1 MNRAWNRIGIQNDIN
16 RIRIRPAQKKVPDPQ
31 HKIAPGGST
40 GTDIN
45 GHAVRL
51 ACEKLRLRL
60 DAVRSRFPALKSWE
74 EVVLQVGLR
83 IRIHFIRIR
92 IQHFR
97 LNTDP
102 DPIRIEG
109 FNDQKLK
116 KIKAGKNYIFLDQKL
131 QFTYP

>member
-1 MNRAWNRIGIQNDIN
+1 MILSGSDLPRKKFRIHNT
-16 RIRIRPAQKKVPDPQ
+16 RL
-31 HKIAPGGST
+31 HPGGST

-51 ACEKLRLRL
+51 ACEKLRQRL
-60 DAVRSRFPALKSWE
+60 DAVRSKFPALKSWE

-83 IRIHFIRIR
+83 IRFNFIR

-102 DPIRIEG
+102 G
-109 FNDQKLK
+109 L
-116 KIKAGKNYIFLDQKL
+116 
-131 QFTYP
+131 